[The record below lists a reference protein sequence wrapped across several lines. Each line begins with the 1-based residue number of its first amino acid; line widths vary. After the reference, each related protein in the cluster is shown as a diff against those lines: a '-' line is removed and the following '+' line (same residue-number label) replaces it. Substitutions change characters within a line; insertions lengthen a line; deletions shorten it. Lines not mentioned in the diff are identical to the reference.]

1 MRLTHVSLWMPSKRS
16 WPLKLQLL
24 RKGVIELEDELK
36 TPYLDQYTDNLTAKV
51 TKKSDDYQVYGRN
64 KEVQSVIISLLR
76 RTKNNPI
83 LVGEAGVGKSAIVEG
98 ITLAIL
104 RGQVPEPL
112 KGLTVRSLELSS
124 LMSEDDE
131 GFIAKFKK
139 IIEEMVATRG
149 HNLLFVDEFHTIIGA
164 GSQNGQAL
172 DAGNVIKP
180 VLARGDIQLIGATTL
195 DEFHEYIE
203 TDRALERRMQPVMV
217 EEPTISQA
225 ITIIEQAKVIYE
237 KFHGIQ
243 ISSDAVHQ
251 AIRLSV
257 RYLTDRFLPD
267 KAFDLIDEAAT
278 IASVEGKSKVTE
290 KDIAQVLKD
299 KTGIPVTTILKGDQE
314 RLEGFKE
321 RLMNRVKGQEDA
333 IEAVVDAVTIAQAGL
348 QNEKRP
354 LASFL
359 FLGPTGVGKTELAK
373 AIAEALFDDEAAMIR
388 FDMSEYKQKEDV
400 TKLIGNRATRIK
412 GQLTEGVKQKPYCVL
427 LLDEI
432 EKAHSEVMDLFLQVL
447 DDGRLTDSS
456 GRLISF
462 KNTIVIMTTN
472 IGAKKIINKWELK
485 GNFKDLTDRDRKQF
499 EKSMD
504 SELQNEFRPEFLNRI
519 ENKLIFNLLERDVIE
534 KIAEKNLSEIADRMK
549 RQNLTLSYEPSLIQY
564 LSDVGTDVKN
574 GARPLERLMKRK
586 VLAPISVKSLQLD
599 KSKQGYNVHLWV
611 EGRAPDGNHRQE
623 QRQIHMEIEGER
635 DNFFS

>member
-1 MRLTHVSLWMPSKRS
+1 MPSKRS

-83 LVGEAGVGKSAIVEG
+83 LVGEAGVGKTAIVEG
-98 ITLAIL
+98 LTLAIL

-217 EEPTISQA
+217 EEPTIPQA

-278 IASVEGKSKVTE
+278 IASAEGKSKVTE

-321 RLMNRVKGQEDA
+321 KLMNRVKGQEDA

-599 KSKQGYNVHLWV
+599 NSKQGYNVHLWV
-611 EGRAPDGNHRQE
+611 EGQAPDGNHRQE

>member
-1 MRLTHVSLWMPSKRS
+1 M
-16 WPLKLQLL
+16 
-24 RKGVIELEDELK
+24 EDELK

-83 LVGEAGVGKSAIVEG
+83 LVGEAGVGKTAIVEG
-98 ITLAIL
+98 LTLAIL

-217 EEPTISQA
+217 EEPTIPQA

-278 IASVEGKSKVTE
+278 IASTEGKSKVTE

-321 RLMNRVKGQEDA
+321 KLMNRVKGQEDA

-519 ENKLIFNLLERDVIE
+519 ENKPIFNLLERDVIE

-611 EGRAPDGNHRQE
+611 EGQAPDGNHRQE

>member
-1 MRLTHVSLWMPSKRS
+1 M
-16 WPLKLQLL
+16 
-24 RKGVIELEDELK
+24 IEVEDELK
-36 TPYLDQYTDNLTAKV
+36 TPYLDKYTDNLSAKV
-51 TKKSDDYQVYGRN
+51 AKKSDDYQVYGRD
-64 KEVQSVIISLLR
+64 KEVQAVIISLLR

-83 LVGEAGVGKSAIVEG
+83 LVGEAGVGKTAIVEG
-98 ITLAIL
+98 LTLAIV
-104 RGQVPEPL
+104 REQVPESL

-124 LMSEDDE
+124 LMSEDDG

-149 HNLLFVDEFHTIIGA
+149 HNLLFVDEFHTIVGA
-164 GSQNGQAL
+164 GGQAGQAL

-195 DEFHEYIE
+195 DEFHDYVE

-217 EEPTISQA
+217 EEPMIPQA
-225 ITIIEQAKVIYE
+225 ITIIDQAKGIYE
-237 KFHGIQ
+237 NFHGIQ
-243 ISSDAVHQ
+243 ISSEAVRQ
-251 AIRLSV
+251 AVRLSV
-257 RYLTDRFLPD
+257 RYITDRFLPD
-267 KAFDLIDEAAT
+267 KAFDLIDEAST
-278 IASVEGKSKVTE
+278 IASATGKDSVSDE
-290 KDIAQVLKD
+290 NIAQVLKD

-314 RLEGFKE
+314 RLDGFREK
-321 RLMNRVKGQEDA
+321 LMDRVKGQEDA

-348 QNEKRP
+348 QDENNP
-354 LASFL
+354 ISSFL

-373 AIAEALFDDEAAMIR
+373 AIAEALFDDEDAMIR
-388 FDMSEYKQKEDV
+388 LDMSEFKKKEDV
-400 TKLIGNRATRIK
+400 SKLIGNRETRTK
-412 GQLTEGVKQKPYCVL
+412 GQLTEGVKRKPYSVL
-427 LLDEI
+427 LLDEV

-462 KNTIVIMTTN
+462 KNVIVIMTTN

-485 GNFKDLTDRDRKQF
+485 GNFKELTDRDRQQF

-519 ENKLIFNLLERDVIE
+519 ENKIIFNLLERNVIE
-534 KIAEKNLSEIADRMK
+534 EIAEKNLSKISDRMK

-574 GARPLERLMKRK
+574 GARPLERLIKRK
-586 VLAPISVKSLQLD
+586 VLAPISAKSLTLD
-599 KSKQGYNVHLWV
+599 KRTQTYNVHLWV
-611 EGRAPDGNHRQE
+611 EGKAPDGQHRKDL
-623 QRQIHMEIEGER
+623 RQIQLDVEGEM
-635 DNFFS
+635 DSFFS

>member
-1 MRLTHVSLWMPSKRS
+1 MPSKRS

-83 LVGEAGVGKSAIVEG
+83 LVGEAGVGKTAIVEG
-98 ITLAIL
+98 LTLAIL

-217 EEPTISQA
+217 EEPTIPQA

-278 IASVEGKSKVTE
+278 IASTEGKSKVTE

-299 KTGIPVTTILKGDQE
+299 KTGIPVTTILKGDQG

-321 RLMNRVKGQEDA
+321 KLMNRVKGQEDA

-611 EGRAPDGNHRQE
+611 EGQAPDGNHRQE

>member
-1 MRLTHVSLWMPSKRS
+1 M
-16 WPLKLQLL
+16 
-24 RKGVIELEDELK
+24 IEVEDELK
-36 TPYLDQYTDNLTAKV
+36 TPYLDKYTDNLSAKV
-51 TKKSDDYQVYGRN
+51 AKKSDDYQVYGRD
-64 KEVQSVIISLLR
+64 KEVQAVIISLLR

-83 LVGEAGVGKSAIVEG
+83 LVGEAGVGKTAIVEG
-98 ITLAIL
+98 LTLAIV
-104 RGQVPEPL
+104 REQVPESL

-124 LMSEDDE
+124 LMSEDDG

-149 HNLLFVDEFHTIIGA
+149 HNLLFVDEFHTIVGA
-164 GSQNGQAL
+164 GGQAGQAL

-195 DEFHEYIE
+195 DEFHDYVE

-217 EEPTISQA
+217 EEPMIPQA
-225 ITIIEQAKVIYE
+225 ISIIDQAKGIYE
-237 KFHGIQ
+237 NFHGIQ
-243 ISSDAVHQ
+243 ISSEAVRQ
-251 AIRLSV
+251 AVRLSV
-257 RYLTDRFLPD
+257 SYITDRFLPD
-267 KAFDLIDEAAT
+267 KAFDLIDEAST
-278 IASVEGKSKVTE
+278 IASATGKDSVSDE
-290 KDIAQVLKD
+290 NIAQVLKD

-314 RLEGFKE
+314 RLDGFREK
-321 RLMNRVKGQEDA
+321 LMDRVKGQEDA

-348 QNEKRP
+348 QDENKP
-354 LASFL
+354 ISSFL
-359 FLGPTGVGKTELAK
+359 FLGATGVGKTELAK
-373 AIAEALFDDEAAMIR
+373 AIAEALFDDEDAMIR
-388 FDMSEYKQKEDV
+388 FDMSEFKKKEDV
-400 TKLIGNRATRIK
+400 SKLIGNRETRTK
-412 GQLTEGVKQKPYCVL
+412 GQLTEGVKRKPYSVL

-462 KNTIVIMTTN
+462 KNVIVIMTTN

-485 GNFKDLTDRDRKQF
+485 GNFKELTDRDRQQF

-519 ENKLIFNLLERDVIE
+519 ENKIIFNLLERNVIE
-534 KIAEKNLSEIADRMK
+534 EIAEKNLSKISDRMK

-574 GARPLERLMKRK
+574 GARPLERLIKRK
-586 VLAPISVKSLQLD
+586 VLAPISAKSLTLD
-599 KSKQGYNVHLWV
+599 KRTQTYNVHLWV
-611 EGRAPDGNHRQE
+611 EGKAPDGQHRKDL
-623 QRQIHMEIEGER
+623 RQIQLDVEGEM
-635 DNFFS
+635 DSFFS

>member
-1 MRLTHVSLWMPSKRS
+1 M
-16 WPLKLQLL
+16 
-24 RKGVIELEDELK
+24 IEVEDELK
-36 TPYLDQYTDNLTAKV
+36 TPYLDKYTDNLSAKV
-51 TKKSDDYQVYGRN
+51 AKKSDDYQVYGRD
-64 KEVQSVIISLLR
+64 KEVKAVIISLLR

-83 LVGEAGVGKSAIVEG
+83 LVGEAGVGKTAIVEG
-98 ITLAIL
+98 LTLAIM
-104 RGQVPEPL
+104 RGQVPGPL

-124 LMSEDDE
+124 LMSEEDG

-149 HNLLFVDEFHTIIGA
+149 HNLLFVDEFHTVVGA
-164 GSQNGQAL
+164 GSQDGQAL

-195 DEFHEYIE
+195 DEFHDYIE
-203 TDRALERRMQPVMV
+203 TDRALERRMQPVMI
-217 EEPTISQA
+217 EEPTILQA

-237 KFHGIQ
+237 SFHGIQ
-243 ISSDAVHQ
+243 ISTDAVQQ
-251 AIRLSV
+251 AVRLSV

-267 KAFDLIDEAAT
+267 KAFDLIDEGAT
-278 IASVEGKSKVTE
+278 IASTEGKNKVTE
-290 KDIAQVLKD
+290 EDIAQVLKD
-299 KTGIPVTTILKGDQE
+299 KTGIPVTTILKGDRE

-321 RLMNRVKGQEDA
+321 KLMNRVKGQEEAVDA
-333 IEAVVDAVTIAQAGL
+333 IVDAVTIAQAGL
-348 QNEKRP
+348 QDENKP
-354 LASFL
+354 ISSFL

-373 AIAEALFDDEAAMIR
+373 AIAEALFDDENAMIR

-400 TKLIGNRATRIK
+400 AKLIGNRETKTK
-412 GQLTEGVKQKPYCVL
+412 GQLTEGVKRKPYSVL
-427 LLDEI
+427 LLDEV

-485 GNFKDLTDRDRKQF
+485 GNFKDLTDRDRQQF

-534 KIAEKNLSEIADRMK
+534 EIAEKNLSEIADRMH
-549 RQNLTLSYEPSLIQY
+549 RQNLRLSYEPSLIQY
-564 LSDVGTDVKN
+564 LSDLGTDVKN
-574 GARPLERLMKRK
+574 GARPLERLIKRK
-586 VLAPISVKSLQLD
+586 VLAPISAKSLALD
-599 KSKQGYNVHLWV
+599 KRKQTYTIHLWV
-611 EGRAPDGNHRQE
+611 EGEAPDSQHRKDL
-623 QRQIHMEIEGER
+623 RQIQLDIEEER
-635 DNFFS
+635 EKKVSSLFS

>member
-1 MRLTHVSLWMPSKRS
+1 M
-16 WPLKLQLL
+16 
-24 RKGVIELEDELK
+24 IEVENEVK
-36 TPYLDQYTDNLTAKV
+36 TPYLDRYTDNLSAKV
-51 TKKSDDYQVYGRN
+51 AQKSDEYQVYGRD
-64 KEVQSVIISLLR
+64 KEVHNVIISLLR

-83 LVGEAGVGKSAIVEG
+83 LVGEAGVGKTAIVEG
-98 ITLAIL
+98 LTLAIL
-104 RGQVPEPL
+104 RNQVPNAL
-112 KGLTVRSLELSS
+112 RGLTVRSLELSS
-124 LMSEDDE
+124 LMSEDDA
-131 GFIAKFKK
+131 GFIAKFKR

-149 HNLLFVDEFHTIIGA
+149 YNLLFVDEIHTIVGA
-164 GSQNGQAL
+164 GSQDGQAL

-195 DEFHEYIE
+195 DEFNAYVE
-203 TDRALERRMQPVMV
+203 TDRALERRMQRVMV
-217 EEPTISQA
+217 EEPTILQA
-225 ITIIEQAKVIYE
+225 ISIINQAKVIYE
-237 KFHGIQ
+237 SFHKIT
-243 ISSDAVHQ
+243 ISSEAVEQ
-251 AIRLSV
+251 SVRLSV
-257 RYLTDRFLPD
+257 RYITDRFLPD

-278 IASVEGKSKVTE
+278 IASAEGKTRITE
-290 KDIAQVLKD
+290 EDIAQVLKD

-314 RLEGFKE
+314 RLNSLKE
-321 RLMNRVKGQEDA
+321 KLMNRVKGQEDA

-348 QNEKRP
+348 QDENKP
-354 LASFL
+354 ISSFM

-611 EGRAPDGNHRQE
+611 EGQAPDGNHRQE

>member
-1 MRLTHVSLWMPSKRS
+1 MPSKRS

-83 LVGEAGVGKSAIVEG
+83 LVGEAGVGKTAIVEG
-98 ITLAIL
+98 LTLAIL

-278 IASVEGKSKVTE
+278 IASTEGKSKVTE

-321 RLMNRVKGQEDA
+321 KLMNRVKGQEDA

-611 EGRAPDGNHRQE
+611 EGQAPDGNHRQE

-635 DNFFS
+635 DTFFS

>member
-1 MRLTHVSLWMPSKRS
+1 MPSKRS

-36 TPYLDQYTDNLTAKV
+36 TPYLDQYTDNLTAKI

-83 LVGEAGVGKSAIVEG
+83 LVGEAGVGKTAIVEG
-98 ITLAIL
+98 LTLAIL

-217 EEPTISQA
+217 EEPTIPQA

-278 IASVEGKSKVTE
+278 IASAEGKSKVTE

-321 RLMNRVKGQEDA
+321 KLMNRVKGQEDA

-611 EGRAPDGNHRQE
+611 EGQAPDGNHRQE

>member
-1 MRLTHVSLWMPSKRS
+1 MPSKRS

-83 LVGEAGVGKSAIVEG
+83 LVGEAGVGKTAIVEG
-98 ITLAIL
+98 LTLAIL

-217 EEPTISQA
+217 EEPTIPQA

-278 IASVEGKSKVTE
+278 IASTEGKSKVTE

-321 RLMNRVKGQEDA
+321 KLMNRVKGQEDA

-549 RQNLTLSYEPSLIQY
+549 HQNLTLSYEPSLIQY

-611 EGRAPDGNHRQE
+611 EGQAPDGNHRQE

>member
-1 MRLTHVSLWMPSKRS
+1 M
-16 WPLKLQLL
+16 
-24 RKGVIELEDELK
+24 EDERK

-64 KEVQSVIISLLR
+64 KEVQAVIISLLR

-83 LVGEAGVGKSAIVEG
+83 LVGEAGVGKTAIVEG
-98 ITLAIL
+98 LTLAIL

-149 HNLLFVDEFHTIIGA
+149 HNLLFVDEFHTIVGA

-217 EEPTISQA
+217 EEPTIPQA

-278 IASVEGKSKVTE
+278 IASAEGKSKVTE

-321 RLMNRVKGQEDA
+321 KLMNRVKGQEDA

-373 AIAEALFDDEAAMIR
+373 AIAEALFDNEAAMIR

-400 TKLIGNRATRIK
+400 TKLIGNRATRTK

-599 KSKQGYNVHLWV
+599 KSKQGYNIHLWV
-611 EGRAPDGNHRQE
+611 EGQAPDGNHRQE

>member
-1 MRLTHVSLWMPSKRS
+1 MPSKRS

-36 TPYLDQYTDNLTAKV
+36 TPYLAQYTDNLTAKV

-83 LVGEAGVGKSAIVEG
+83 LVGEAGVGKTAIVEG
-98 ITLAIL
+98 LTLAIL

-217 EEPTISQA
+217 EEPTIPQA

-278 IASVEGKSKVTE
+278 IASTEGKSKVTE

-321 RLMNRVKGQEDA
+321 KLMNRVKGQEDA

-611 EGRAPDGNHRQE
+611 EGQAPDGNHRQE

>member
-1 MRLTHVSLWMPSKRS
+1 M
-16 WPLKLQLL
+16 
-24 RKGVIELEDELK
+24 IELEDELK

-83 LVGEAGVGKSAIVEG
+83 LVGEAGVGKTAIVEG
-98 ITLAIL
+98 LTLAIL

-139 IIEEMVATRG
+139 ITEEMVATRG

-180 VLARGDIQLIGATTL
+180 VLARGEIQLIGATTL

-217 EEPTISQA
+217 EEPTIPQA

-267 KAFDLIDEAAT
+267 KAFDLIDETAT
-278 IASVEGKSKVTE
+278 IASAEGKSKVTE

-321 RLMNRVKGQEDA
+321 KLMNRVKGQEDA

-400 TKLIGNRATRIK
+400 TKLIGNRATRTK

-611 EGRAPDGNHRQE
+611 EGQAPDGNHRQE